1 MNNTLTA
8 PSREESGRRKVV
20 PMAEINL
27 YLGCSLEAMKK
38 MEDNTYDLAIVDP
51 PYGIGETG
59 EVSRNRIPGPQ
70 YKKKHWDKSP
80 PPQEYFIELCR
91 VSKNQIVWGANH
103 FIDRIAISSPCW
115 IVWDKMNG
123 QCDFA
128 DCELAWTSFNSAVRQ
143 FRFRWAGM
151 LQGDM
156 KNKEKRI
163 HPTQK
168 PVALYS
174 WILDK
179 YAKKGMKI
187 LDTHLGSGSIALAC
201 YDHGLDLDAWEID
214 EEYHA
219 GAVARFQEHSRQV
232 KLF

>member
-1 MNNTLTA
+1 
-8 PSREESGRRKVV
+8 
-20 PMAEINL
+20 MAEINL

-51 PYGIGETG
+51 PYGMAEHGGQTG
-59 EVSRNRIPGPQ
+59 GAGKLKNRAFSHGS
-70 YKKKHWDKSP
+70 YEHWDHT
-80 PPQEYFIELCR
+80 PPQEYFNELCR
-91 VSKNQIVWGANH
+91 VSKNQIVWGGQY
-103 FIDRIAISSPCW
+103 FTDKLPVSREW
-115 IVWDKMNG
+115 ITWDKCQPWPNFS
-123 QCDFA
+123 QI
-128 DCELAWTSFNSAVRQ
+128 ELAWTSLSGTSKLFKFDNRYS
-143 FRFRWAGM
+143 G
-151 LQGDM
+151 
-156 KNKEKRI
+156 KI

-174 WILDK
+174 WLLDK

-219 GAVARFQEHSRQV
+219 GAVARYKEHSRQV